1 MRSGSVTPA
10 SSIPPIHMSNV
21 PQIFIDDA
29 SSLDSSDLSGSQSQL
44 YTTSGN
50 ESSER
55 LLENDHPN
63 PDQNQDNDDA
73 GSTSGA
79 SYNVGS
85 NLVFGDFNPF
95 SDSVLRQRSGRRT
108 PPPGADYV
116 SSNISPSQT
125 PLMSPSSSPRLHAQS
140 STWYS
145 GSTQLSYYRRSSEVP
160 PQIMLDSLET
170 PEWVGQIRDFI
181 EGQEYSSSLA
191 ESTSGTGTG
200 GSTGGGDGRLSG
212 GSTTGASASNAGPS

>member
-1 MRSGSVTPA
+1 MEPSEITGSR
-10 SSIPPIHMSNV
+10 
-21 PQIFIDDA
+21 
-29 SSLDSSDLSGSQSQL
+29 SQL
-44 YTTSGN
+44 YTTEN
-50 ESSER
+50 ESTER

-63 PDQNQDNDDA
+63 PDQNQGPDNGDT

-79 SYNVGS
+79 SYEVGS

-95 SDSVLRQRSGRRT
+95 ADSVLRQRNGRRT
-108 PPPGADYV
+108 PPPGVDYQ

-145 GSTQLSYYRRSSEVP
+145 GSGTQSSYYRRSSEVP

-170 PEWVGQIRDFI
+170 PEWVDQIRDFI
-181 EGQEYSSSLA
+181 EGQEYTSSFA
-191 ESTSGTGTG
+191 ESGSVAGGGASTSG
-200 GSTGGGDGRLSG
+200 GSARTPG
-212 GSTTGASASNAGPS
+212 GSTTGAGDGNASSL